1 MNAKLNDIWDLIDKL
16 SPKDRII
23 IYKRMNEDIRVRMN
37 NILDNTNTRV
47 ENEEITFEEITNE
60 VESVRGSKYEK
71 N

>member
-1 MNAKLNDIWDLIDKL
+1 MNAKLNDIWDLIVKL
-16 SPKDRII
+16 SPKDRKI
-23 IYKRMNEDIRVRMN
+23 IYKRMNEDIRIRMN

-47 ENEEITFEEITNE
+47 ENEEISFEEITNE

>member
-16 SPKDRII
+16 SPKDRKI
-23 IYKRMNEDIRVRMN
+23 IYKRMNEDIRIRMN
-37 NILDNTNTRV
+37 NIIDTTNTRV
-47 ENEEITFEEITNE
+47 ENEEISFDEITNE